1 MTRRASRL
9 LYFPLLVFPFALFAA
24 TILGK
29 RALFWGTPLNQF
41 VPWWTLSW
49 NLIKSGVL
57 PLWNTL
63 LGMGAPLAANY
74 QSALF
79 YPPTWIYFAV
89 YSVGGIGTMA
99 WFLSIMVVLHLSW
112 SALGMALLI
121 RALKLS
127 VFAQVIGGLAFGLS
141 GYLVARAGFLS
152 INAAAAWL
160 PWIILGTTQ
169 LVKSV
174 RPGISGRKTADQVEP
189 SRGGKII
196 SAFLLLVAAI
206 VMQLLAGHAQTA
218 WYSMILAVL
227 WFVFFAFFDPWLEK
241 RRSESRAE
249 SKKDLVETSGDDKDR
264 DQPGRLQYRPG
275 LWLMLLFSG
284 AVALAVALAAVQL
297 LPTAEYLLESQRSA
311 AVDYEFAM
319 TYSFWPWH
327 FLSFLAPGLFG
338 HPAAGDYW
346 GYANYWEDAV
356 YIGLIP
362 FVLGAAALLT
372 RGKNCPKENW

>member
-1 MTRRASRL
+1 MARRASRL

-89 YSVGGIGTMA
+89 YSVGGIGAMA

-174 RPGISGRKTADQVEP
+174 RPGIFGPKT
-189 SRGGKII
+189 S
-196 SAFLLLVAAI
+196 
-206 VMQLLAGHAQTA
+206 
-218 WYSMILAVL
+218 
-227 WFVFFAFFDPWLEK
+227 
-241 RRSESRAE
+241 
-249 SKKDLVETSGDDKDR
+249 
-264 DQPGRLQYRPG
+264 
-275 LWLMLLFSG
+275 
-284 AVALAVALAAVQL
+284 
-297 LPTAEYLLESQRSA
+297 
-311 AVDYEFAM
+311 
-319 TYSFWPWH
+319 
-327 FLSFLAPGLFG
+327 
-338 HPAAGDYW
+338 
-346 GYANYWEDAV
+346 
-356 YIGLIP
+356 
-362 FVLGAAALLT
+362 
-372 RGKNCPKENW
+372 